1 MRVMEC
7 DVQNMKGNGMKR
19 ETPKKKMSAARQH
32 NANVKHKGKK
42 VLLLSGLLTIL
53 CLSAVQAWMPRTVE
67 GIDKNGDFFSRVEG
81 WGVFAF
87 LYEHLYGATVIL
99 TLFYFLS
106 LIAVIFP
113 LTINWFAPTAVPIA
127 SLVLTMILG
136 LAGVFSIVTPMM
148 NDSVPKEEMY
158 AEHMNI
164 EEPDVESNY
173 VDAGELRTLK
183 STLKSEAP
191 VTVPDNGSVK
201 LVLIQDKNG
210 EMTVY
215 AVEGEPKN
223 TDDFI
228 SLGTVDD
235 DDKLQVQTFFN
246 SL

>member
-1 MRVMEC
+1 
-7 DVQNMKGNGMKR
+7 MKR
-19 ETPKKKMSAARQH
+19 ETPKKNLSDDRQH
-32 NANVKHKGKK
+32 NANVKNKGKK

-87 LYEHLYGATVIL
+87 LYEHLYGATVGL
-99 TLFYFLS
+99 TLVYFLS
-106 LIAVIFP
+106 LTAVLMV
-113 LTINWFAPTAVPIA
+113 LTVNWFAPTTVPVA
-127 SLVLTMILG
+127 SVLLTMILG
-136 LAGVFSIVTPMM
+136 FAGLFSIVVPMM
-148 NDSVPKEEMY
+148 NDSGTKEEMY